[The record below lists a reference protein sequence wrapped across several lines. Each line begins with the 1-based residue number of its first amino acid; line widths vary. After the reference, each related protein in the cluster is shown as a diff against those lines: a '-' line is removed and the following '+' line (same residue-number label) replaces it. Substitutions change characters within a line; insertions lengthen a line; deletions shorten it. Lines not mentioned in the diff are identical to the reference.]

1 MPELPTGTVTFLF
14 SDVEGSTELLRRLRD
29 RYADLMADHERLLRS
44 AFQGAGGHEINTQ
57 GDSFFVAFR
66 KPKDAVEAALCAQRA
81 IAGHSWPDDAEM
93 RVRIGIHTGE
103 ATVQGDQYLGLAVHR
118 AARIC
123 AAAHGGQ
130 VLLSQTT
137 QALLEDEEA
146 FGEIDFSDLGP
157 RTLKD
162 FDRPVRIYQLLAP
175 GLESDFPDLRLGD
188 GDKARGSARLADRH
202 EVADAEEAAITHGT
216 GAGIRVLIVDDQAL
230 VRTGFRMILDAE
242 DDMEVVGEAAN
253 GKEALAEAD
262 RLVPDVVL
270 MDVRMPELDGIE
282 ATRRLLA
289 NDGVDS
295 KVVMLTTFDMDEY
308 VYEALRAGASGFL
321 LKDAPPE
328 QLVAGIRAVCSGEA
342 LLAPSVTRRVIEEFV
357 RRPPEATRAAP
368 PEIEELTPRESE
380 VLTLIARGLSNAEIA
395 KSLVVSETTVK
406 THVARV
412 LMKLQLRDRVQA
424 VVMAYESGLVQ
435 AGDAGST
442 PPATQI

>member
-14 SDVEGSTELLRRLRD
+14 SDVEGSTELLRTLRD
-29 RYADLMADHERLLRS
+29 GYADVMADHERLLRS
-44 AFQGAGGHEINTQ
+44 AFEVAGGHEINTQ

-66 KPKDAVEAALCAQRA
+66 KPKDAVGAALEAQRA
-81 IAGHSWPDDAEM
+81 IGSHEWPEGAEM

-103 ATVQGDQYLGLAVHR
+103 ATVAGDRYVGLGVHR

-130 VLLSQTT
+130 VLISQTT
-137 QALLEDEEA
+137 QALLEEDEELL
-146 FGEIDFSDLGP
+146 GELDFSDLGP
-157 RTLKD
+157 RSLKN

-175 GLESDFPDLRLGD
+175 DLPAEFPDLRVDEGVQ
-188 GDKARGSARLADRH
+188 ARGSTELADRH
-202 EVADAEEAAITHGT
+202 EVAQAEDASSGEDVT
-216 GAGIRVLIVDDQAL
+216 GRVRVLIVDDQAL

-242 DDMEVVGEAAN
+242 EDMDVVGEAAN
-253 GKEALAEAD
+253 GKEAIGEAN
-262 RLVPDVVL
+262 RLNPDVVL

-289 NDGVDS
+289 DAGVDS

-328 QLVAGIRAVCSGEA
+328 QLVDGIRAVCSGDA

-357 RRPPEATRAAP
+357 RRPPEAVRTAP
-368 PEIEELTPRESE
+368 PEIEELTPRECE
-380 VLTLIARGLSNAEIA
+380 VLKLIARGLSNAEIA

-412 LMKLQLRDRVQA
+412 LMKMGLRDRVQA

-435 AGDAGST
+435 PGETGSA
-442 PPATQI
+442 PAPA

>member
-1 MPELPTGTVTFLF
+1 MMPELPTGTVTFLF

-29 RYADLMADHERLLRS
+29 GYAEVMADHERLLRS
-44 AFQGAGGHEINTQ
+44 AFLDSGGHEINTQ

-66 KPKDAVEAALCAQRA
+66 RPKDAVGAAVKAQRA
-81 IAGHSWPDDAEM
+81 LARHPWPEETEM

-103 ATVQGDQYLGLAVHR
+103 ATVAGDQYVGLAVHR

-123 AAAHGGQ
+123 ATAHGGQ

-137 QALLEDEEA
+137 QALLEEEEA
-146 FGEIDFSDLGP
+146 LGELDFRDLGA
-157 RTLKD
+157 RSLKN

-175 GLESDFPDLRLGD
+175 DLPAEFPELRSAEEG
-188 GDKARGSARLADRH
+188 ARHSAQLADRH
-202 EVADAEEAAITHGT
+202 EVAYAAAAAAVQDST
-216 GAGIRVLIVDDQAL
+216 GKVRVLIVDDQAL

-242 DDMEVVGEAAN
+242 EDMNVVGEAAN
-253 GKEALAEAD
+253 GKEALAEAG
-262 RLVPDVVL
+262 RLRPDVVL

-289 NDGVDS
+289 EGGVES

-328 QLVAGIRAVCSGEA
+328 QLVDGIRAVCSGDA

-357 RRPPEATRAAP
+357 RRPPEAARPAP
-368 PEIEELTPRESE
+368 AEIEELTPRERE
-380 VLTLIARGLSNAEIA
+380 VLQLIARGLSNAEIA
-395 KSLVVSETTVK
+395 QSLVVSETTVK

-412 LMKLQLRDRVQA
+412 LMKMHLRDRVQA
-424 VVMAYESGLVQ
+424 VVMAYECGLVQ
-435 AGDAGST
+435 AGEAGPAPST
-442 PPATQI
+442 P

>member
-29 RYADLMADHERLLRS
+29 GYAEVMADHERLLRS
-44 AFQGAGGHEINTQ
+44 AFLDSGGHEINTQ

-66 KPKDAVEAALCAQRA
+66 KPKDAVGAAVKAQRA
-81 IAGHSWPDDAEM
+81 LARHPWPEETEM

-103 ATVQGDQYLGLAVHR
+103 ATVAGDQYVGLAVHR

-123 AAAHGGQ
+123 ATAHGGQ

-137 QALLEDEEA
+137 QALLEEEEA
-146 FGEIDFSDLGP
+146 LGELDFRDLGA
-157 RTLKD
+157 RSLKN
-162 FDRPVRIYQLLAP
+162 FDRPVRVYQLLAP
-175 GLESDFPDLRLGD
+175 DLPAEFPDLRSAEEG
-188 GDKARGSARLADRH
+188 ARHSAELADRH
-202 EVADAEEAAITHGT
+202 EVADAAAAAAVQDST
-216 GAGIRVLIVDDQAL
+216 GKVRVLIVDDQAL

-242 DDMEVVGEAAN
+242 EDMNVVGEAAN
-253 GKEALAEAD
+253 GKEALSEAG
-262 RLVPDVVL
+262 RLRPDVVL

-289 NDGVDS
+289 EGGAES

-328 QLVAGIRAVCSGEA
+328 QLVDGIRAVCSGDA

-357 RRPPEATRAAP
+357 RRPPEAARTAP
-368 PEIEELTPRESE
+368 AEIEELTPRERE
-380 VLTLIARGLSNAEIA
+380 VLQLIARGLSNAEIA
-395 KSLVVSETTVK
+395 QSLVVSETTVK

-412 LMKLQLRDRVQA
+412 LMKMHLRDRVQA
-424 VVMAYESGLVQ
+424 VVMAYECGLVQ
-435 AGDAGST
+435 AGEAGPAPST
-442 PPATQI
+442 H